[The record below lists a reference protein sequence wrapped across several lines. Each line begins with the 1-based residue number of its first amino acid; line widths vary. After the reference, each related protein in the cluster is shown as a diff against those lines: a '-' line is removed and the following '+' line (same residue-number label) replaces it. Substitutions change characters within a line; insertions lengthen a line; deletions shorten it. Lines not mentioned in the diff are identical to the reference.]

1 MRRAKLFVKV
11 LLQESLKR
19 IKMSRRVVITGLG
32 VVAPNGIGQDEFQ
45 SALKEGRSGIRF
57 DQQLADLQFSCQ
69 VSGTPP
75 IVTGNLEHYF
85 TDLELRNFK
94 STGIMYGVI
103 AGLDAWNDAGLEI
116 TEGQD
121 PDWDSGTVFGAGTSG
136 IEKFRES
143 IYKIDALQTRKL
155 GSTAVS
161 QTMNSGISAY
171 LGGKLG
177 LGNQVTTNSSACT
190 TGTES
195 ILMAFDRI
203 KSGKAKR
210 MLAGSTSD
218 SGAYI
223 WAGFDAIKVC
233 NFKSNERPEA
243 ASRPMSTS
251 AAGFVP
257 GSGAGALVLED
268 LESALSR
275 NAKIYAEVLGGN
287 LNSGG
292 QRGGGSMTAP
302 NSAAVQRCVQDAIAE
317 AQIMAEEIDYISGH
331 LTATSKDGT
340 EIKNLAEA
348 LNRFGKDF
356 PFINSLKALTGHCL
370 SAAGSIESVATV
382 LQLAGNFVAPNIN
395 CEDLHPEIVEVID
408 SACVPQSLLEK
419 NIKIAAKVSFGFGDV
434 NGCIIFK
441 KFTE

>member
-1 MRRAKLFVKV
+1 M
-11 LLQESLKR
+11 E
-19 IKMSRRVVITGLG
+19 RRVVITGLG
-32 VVAPNGIGQDEFQ
+32 VVAPNGIGLEDFRT
-45 SALKEGRSGIRF
+45 ALKEGRSGIRF

-75 IVTGNLEHYF
+75 IDKENLKHYF
-85 TDLELRNFK
+85 TDLELRNFN

-103 AGLDAWNDAGLEI
+103 AGLDAWNDAGLSPF
-116 TEGQD
+116 QD
-121 PDWDSGTVFGAGTSG
+121 ENPDWDSGTVFGAGTSG

-195 ILMAFDRI
+195 ILMAFERI
-203 KSGKAKR
+203 KSGKATR

-218 SGAYI
+218 SGPYI

-233 NFKSNERPEA
+233 NFKSNEHPEA
-243 ASRPMSTS
+243 ASRPMSAS

-268 LESALSR
+268 LESALAR

-302 NSAAVQRCVQDAIAE
+302 NSTAVQKCVQDAVSDAGIKAE
-317 AQIMAEEIDYISGH
+317 DIDYISGH
-331 LTATSKDGT
+331 LTATSKDST
-340 EIKNLAEA
+340 EIQNLAEA
-348 LNRFGKDF
+348 LQRFGKDF
-356 PFINSLKALTGHCL
+356 PYINSLKALTGHCL
-370 SAAGSIESVATV
+370 SAAGSIEAVATV
-382 LQLAGNFVAPNIN
+382 LQLAENFVAPNIN
-395 CEDLHPEIVEVID
+395 CEDLRPEITAVID
-408 SACVPQSLLEK
+408 SERIPQRLLEK
-419 NIKIAAKVSFGFGDV
+419 NIHIAAKVSFGFGDV

-441 KFTE
+441 KYTE